1 MLRFKKVIILGAL
14 VGLSLLISIAPV
26 SAGSINVTIE
36 GIAVNGTVTAREL
49 RVTDVGWADYVFEED
64 YPLLPLESL
73 AEYIKANK
81 RLPGIP
87 SEKEIVDNGLKL
99 SRMLSMQMQKIEEL
113 TLHLIALKKENV
125 ALKERIIKL
134 EARDNRHLSK

>member
-1 MLRFKKVIILGAL
+1 MFELKRVLMIGAL
-14 VGLSLLISIAPV
+14 AGLSLLIPMAPIF
-26 SAGSINVTIE
+26 AGNINVTAE

-49 RVTDVGWADYVFEED
+49 RVTDVGWADYVFKED
-64 YPLLPLESL
+64 YPLLPLESV
-73 AEYIKANK
+73 AEFIKANK

-134 EARDNRHLSK
+134 EARDNHHLTE